1 VIYICYVICW
11 GLVETGELVVRDN
24 ELDVGDNEVALSD
37 VTEGG
42 KLAGNSGTGTRIR
55 LAGPGF
61 PGMGGHVHFH
71 NPLF

>member
-1 VIYICYVICW
+1 VIYICYVIYW
-11 GLVETGELVVRDN
+11 GLECTGELVVRDN
-24 ELDVGDNEVALSD
+24 ELDVEDNEVALSD

-42 KLAGNSGTGTRIR
+42 KLAGNSGTRIR